1 MQKKSVM
8 LSLFLLSELNIS
20 KLKVISGKLLPLSLL
35 MVAID
40 VDAVFA
46 KILPQD
52 QGNR

>member
-8 LSLFLLSELNIS
+8 LSLFLSSGLNIS

-35 MVAID
+35 VVVID

-52 QGNR
+52 QENR